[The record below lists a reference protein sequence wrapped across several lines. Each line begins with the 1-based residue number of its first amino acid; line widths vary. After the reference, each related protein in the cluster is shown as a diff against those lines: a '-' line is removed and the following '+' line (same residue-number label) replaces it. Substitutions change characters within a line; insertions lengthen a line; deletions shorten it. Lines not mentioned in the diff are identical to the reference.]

1 MSETQIRAKLG
12 APSFL
17 PTCSAS
23 GPGARP
29 AGGVEDPRRTMPLE
43 VEAVLRREDVQ
54 RLVEGA
60 EASGSVR
67 VGFVNSVVADFQ
79 GLGYPVPATLC
90 AVLV

>member
-1 MSETQIRAKLG
+1 
-12 APSFL
+12 
-17 PTCSAS
+17 
-23 GPGARP
+23 
-29 AGGVEDPRRTMPLE
+29 MPLE

-79 GLGYPVPATLC
+79 GNPEPMVSGISGRNFA
-90 AVLV
+90 